1 VARRHLI
8 LVAAAVALLVPPNAD
23 ARGGSYTFSGGSE
36 AARAEVRSALEAS
49 AFDWGLVPET
59 VTIQISD
66 CGCAGARPGVVV
78 LDETLLEATPYG
90 RAYTWGIVQH
100 EYAHQA
106 WWLALD
112 DGQRSVLQG
121 TLGGADLCYE
131 RPGLSHDDHTCERFA
146 STLAWAYWPQ
156 RDNPAASEIAMG
168 GRRFRSLVASLLGTQ
183 ARVASARLA
192 LIRALRLS

>member
-1 VARRHLI
+1 M
-8 LVAAAVALLVPPNAD
+8 AAIFALLLPANAD
-23 ARGGSYTFSGGSE
+23 ANGGSYTFSGGSE
-36 AARAEVRSALEAS
+36 AAQSEARNALEAS

-59 VTIQISD
+59 VTVQIID

-100 EYAHQA
+100 EYAHQV
-106 WWLALD
+106 WWFALD
-112 DGQRSVLQG
+112 DEQRGVLQD

-131 RPGLSHDDHTCERFA
+131 RPGLSHDDHACERFA

-156 RDNPAASEIAMG
+156 RDYPAGSAIAMG
-168 GRRFRSLVASLLGTQ
+168 GRRFRSLMVSVLGTQ
-183 ARVASARLA
+183 ARVTSARLA